1 MFQGVQCI
9 GFIPQD
15 AGKNFSDDWHD
26 SSDCRSRPGCLIKA
40 KFPAQMWWWFTSAVC
55 LCGCATWPHHLPFFA
70 THWRHL
76 LLHCPVSPSPQN
88 LCQRLQVVSF
98 VSWWRSASSSC
109 AGRHLTV
116 IRDSLSYFSLDVRLY
131 QYVILRGGIILGE
144 PEREGERN
152 KERRW
157 ERQDLSEVSAES

>member
-76 LLHCPVSPSPQN
+76 LLHCSGFTLAAGPLSASPSGFFCV
-88 LCQRLQVVSF
+88 LMEECILILR
-98 VSWWRSASSSC
+98 RSAFDSYKGFSIVFLTWCQALSIRYFAWRDYSGG
-109 AGRHLTV
+109 AGK
-116 IRDSLSYFSLDVRLY
+116 
-131 QYVILRGGIILGE
+131 G
-144 PEREGERN
+144 
-152 KERRW
+152 RR
-157 ERQDLSEVSAES
+157 AK